1 MYLAK
6 RENLTP
12 KGYLNNDLSTKKIN
26 CDVNKSSFQILIRGT
41 FLKRFY
47 DLFIF
52 SFVFPRV
59 IFTS

>member
-12 KGYLNNDLSTKKIN
+12 KGYLNNDLSTKNIN

-47 DLFIF
+47 DLLIF